1 MDKVNLVY
9 RALQTFPSKIAVTEF
24 NDLMALYKLV
34 SGYFFGIR
42 NDIFTNQLP
51 KVLFSVLSGHFR
63 AS

>member
-9 RALQTFPSKIAVTEF
+9 RALQTFPNKIAVTEF

-42 NDIFTNQLP
+42 NEIFTNHLP
-51 KVLFSVLSGHFR
+51 KVL
-63 AS
+63 